1 MFRAN
6 PNNLAEWCRKNI
18 TLRDE
23 LCCVGTFISPE
34 GVWRSR
40 IADRVSRDIFF
51 VAVARSLGI
60 PAWIDGV
67 TGNVFYKIMV
77 QIFSWIL
84 KVEYLES
91 LKQVN
96 CN

>member
-1 MFRAN
+1 M
-6 PNNLAEWCRKNI
+6 L
-18 TLRDE
+18 E
-23 LCCVGTFISPE
+23 LLFHP

-67 TGNVFYKIMV
+67 TGNVFYRNNGSDI
-77 QIFSWIL
+77 QLDF
-84 KVEYLES
+84 ES
-91 LKQVN
+91 GVSGVLKQVN

>member
-40 IADRVSRDIFF
+40 IADRVSRDIFLLQLH
-51 VAVARSLGI
+51 AR
-60 PAWIDGV
+60 
-67 TGNVFYKIMV
+67 
-77 QIFSWIL
+77 
-84 KVEYLES
+84 
-91 LKQVN
+91 
-96 CN
+96 